1 MLGTHWPGY
10 KKAPR
15 MVLKHVRRQHG
26 EFKDQLEQGCD
37 ELRDVAETHFPE
49 LMQHFQRNSKLAES
63 SKRLKSQ
70 IWSSVVT
77 ILLVK
82 AKDLPLAEDGSK
94 LNDTHFKF
102 RFVALVLRFP
112 GFKTPIISQIGQR
125 KVQEQDLLDGALA
138 GAVRLAP
145 LR

>member
-1 MLGTHWPGY
+1 MLGNSWPGC
-10 KKAPR
+10 KRAPR
-15 MVLKHVRRQHG
+15 MVLKHVRRQH
-26 EFKDQLEQGCD
+26 EELREQLEQGCD
-37 ELRDVAETHFPE
+37 DLMEVAESYFPDV
-49 LMQHFQRNSKLAES
+49 LQHFQRNSKLAES

-102 RFVALVLRFP
+102 R
-112 GFKTPIISQIGQR
+112 
-125 KVQEQDLLDGALA
+125 
-138 GAVRLAP
+138 
-145 LR
+145 